1 MGNQI
6 ETEILKEKEKLR
18 KLKRLVLLMFIISI
32 VGGILIM
39 FAEYVFF
46 EIFWR

>member
-6 ETEILKEKEKLR
+6 ETELLKEKEKLR

>member
-1 MGNQI
+1 MDNII
-6 ETEILKEKEKLR
+6 EKELDKEKEKLR
-18 KLKRLVLLMFIISI
+18 KLKRLVLILFIISA

-46 EIFWR
+46 ELFWR